1 MNNKEAELVTKE
13 FVKEDTNYNLC
24 PGGNG
29 GFGYINEN
37 IMTPEFRSHLG
48 NIGGICKKTHITGY
62 REMLNDPKR
71 AAKRN
76 KSISNT
82 RKKRFMSGDIIN
94 GFHNKNHSAYTK
106 NKMSEIHK
114 KNKHQQGNKN
124 SQFGKRWIY
133 SLEEK
138 RSTTIGKDE
147 PLLDGWFEGRKIKF

>member
-1 MNNKEAELVTKE
+1 MFIFDSEDDMNNKEAELVTKE

-94 GFHNKNHSAYTK
+94 GF
-106 NKMSEIHK
+106 
-114 KNKHQQGNKN
+114 
-124 SQFGKRWIY
+124 
-133 SLEEK
+133 
-138 RSTTIGKDE
+138 TIKITVHI
-147 PLLDGWFEGRKIKF
+147 PKIKCQKSIKRININREIKILNLVKDGFIL